1 MSYITRQGTE
11 AVQRAARRWLLEQG
25 LIVQGETR
33 KEHLSRLDTFRR
45 KLADMP
51 RPDAKQ
57 WARDLMAD
65 KRAGVPVPSSHIEL
79 AMGALGMDVPKIK
92 G

>member
-45 KLADMP
+45 KLADM
-51 RPDAKQ
+51 Q
-57 WARDLMAD
+57 IG
-65 KRAGVPVPSSHIEL
+65 RAHV
-79 AMGALGMDVPKIK
+79 
-92 G
+92 